1 MQTTNIMTQK
11 TNLKFVLL
19 AVAALGLAATAPAQS
34 TGAAAP
40 APAAAPGTG
49 TGLLGQTYS
58 GLSYGYTDLA
68 GTSLNQQS
76 LRFEYNQPLNTG
88 FDLKLG
94 YTGAHTSLFAGTNRD
109 SQQSFD
115 ANAIAFIPETNWGR
129 PYVSVGAGWLWTK
142 DAGVRD
148 NSFLYRFETGVE
160 YQVTSELAVTPWV
173 AYVDAPSLTG
183 PVRNRWNYGV
193 KANYWLTHS
202 WGLEAGLGRD
212 NKTDMTYSAGVN
224 FRF

>member
-1 MQTTNIMTQK
+1 VQTTNIMTQK

-129 PYVSVGAGWLWTK
+129 PYLSVGAGWLWTK

>member
-1 MQTTNIMTQK
+1 MTQK

-34 TGAAAP
+34 TGAGAP

-129 PYVSVGAGWLWTK
+129 PYLSVGAGWLWTK

>member
-19 AVAALGLAATAPAQS
+19 AVAVLGLAATAPAQS
-34 TGAAAP
+34 TGVTAP
-40 APAAAPGTG
+40 ASAPGTG
-49 TGLLGQTYS
+49 TGLLGQTYTS
-58 GLSYGYTDLA
+58 LGYGYTDLA
-68 GTSLNQQS
+68 GTSVNQQN
-76 LRFEYNQPLNTG
+76 LRFEYNQPLNSG

-129 PYVSVGAGWLWTK
+129 PYFSAGAGWLWTK
-142 DAGVRD
+142 DAGVHD
-148 NSFLYRFETGVE
+148 NSFLYHLETGVE
-160 YQVTSELAVTPWV
+160 YQVTTELSLTPWV
-173 AYVDAPSLTG
+173 AYVDAPSLTL
-183 PVRNRWNYGV
+183 PVNNRWNYGV

-202 WGLEAGLGRD
+202 WGLSAGLGRD

>member
-34 TGAAAP
+34 TGAGAP

-129 PYVSVGAGWLWTK
+129 PYLSVGAGWLWTK